1 MNNLY
6 IQCIH
11 VRRIYTPENKAV
23 HFIPQN
29 DMRRSCL
36 VDLSVYL
43 HVCIK
48 YVPKK
53 IENNI
58 KLSVACVFVIL
69 SKV

>member
-1 MNNLY
+1 MYMNNLY

-11 VRRIYTPENKAV
+11 VRRIYTPENKAI

-43 HVCIK
+43 HVYIK
-48 YVPKK
+48 HVPKK
-53 IENNI
+53 AR
-58 KLSVACVFVIL
+58 VHVIL